1 MNSLRKLTDLKLKV
15 EASWSHLGERDF
27 SQQAA
32 EIKSELMS
40 VLDLLQRMF
49 SEDIKLKGSNF
60 EMMQAQLQ
68 QILMNYQNGYE
79 MEEQED
85 F

>member
-1 MNSLRKLTDLKLKV
+1 MYSLRQLTDLKLKV
-15 EASWSHLGERDF
+15 EASWSHLGECDF

-32 EIKSELMS
+32 DIKSELMS
-40 VLDLLQRMF
+40 VLNLLQSMF

-79 MEEQED
+79 MEAQED